1 MQQTIIK
8 THTLVI
14 LLLLISL
21 NASAQK
27 KRDMKTNLETA
38 VFANGCFW
46 CTEAIFLHVEGVEE
60 VCAGYTGGNTK
71 NPTYQQ
77 VVRGNTGHAEAIE
90 ISFDTAKVSYQD
102 LLEIFFATHDPTTL
116 NRQGYDVGT
125 QYRSGIFYNSENQL
139 ISAKKYIEALS
150 NSKVFKD
157 PIVTELTK
165 LEDFY
170 KAEDYH
176 QNYFKNNPN
185 QGYCRAVINPKLEKF
200 QKEFKS
206 KLKKKQSF

>member
-1 MQQTIIK
+1 
-8 THTLVI
+8 
-14 LLLLISL
+14 
-21 NASAQK
+21 
-27 KRDMKTNLETA
+27 
-38 VFANGCFW
+38 
-46 CTEAIFLHVEGVEE
+46 
-60 VCAGYTGGNTK
+60 VCAGYTGGSTQ
-71 NPTYQQ
+71 NPTYKQ
-77 VVRGNTGHAEAIE
+77 VVNGKTGHAEAIE
-90 ISFDTAKVSYQD
+90 ITFDPAKVSYQD

-150 NSKVFKD
+150 ESKVFKD
-157 PIVTELTK
+157 QIVTEVTRL
-165 LEDFY
+165 DVFY

-176 QNYFKNNPN
+176 QNYFNNNPN

-206 KLKKKQSF
+206 KLKKK